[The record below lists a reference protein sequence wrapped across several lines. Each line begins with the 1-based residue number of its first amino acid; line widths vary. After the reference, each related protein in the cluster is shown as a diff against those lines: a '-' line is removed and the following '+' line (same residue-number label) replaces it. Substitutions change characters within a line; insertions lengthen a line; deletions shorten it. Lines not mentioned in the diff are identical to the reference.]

1 MTQKLSLITT
11 TTNLSQRKCI
21 NQILPQSTQV
31 FLLSC
36 IFGCYTPCLP
46 PTTVRRTDYRFIGGQ
61 LCRPI
66 IMYAAAPLL
75 GPQTSQL
82 LFLVLLTCLISLQL
96 SFRPLVLSVIFVL
109 NSHAESTKEGESLD
123 HRIIY
128 RRNFQSHKQAL
139 LRHIAS
145 RFCIH
150 SHNTTTCMHKLCA
163 CSLVNNV
170 GQNILSSCSLTSHY
184 FARSIQS
191 CPSLRPTYLA
201 SGQLTTNSTL
211 GYTLAPLRTSWDSHA
226 CPATALVNSTLS
238 SSILDLVPKRP
249 RFESYAVLITSQ
261 PAILCFCSV
270 PTSGDLLCYADWLD
284 HALAPV
290 LINRETVAVLCNA
303 GPRRVLCCADW
314 PHRVLSRAC

>member
-128 RRNFQSHKQAL
+128 RRNFQSHKQ
-139 LRHIAS
+139 
-145 RFCIH
+145 
-150 SHNTTTCMHKLCA
+150 
-163 CSLVNNV
+163 
-170 GQNILSSCSLTSHY
+170 
-184 FARSIQS
+184 S
-191 CPSLRPTYLA
+191 CPSPRPTYLA

-211 GYTLAPLRTSWDSHA
+211 GYTRAPLRTSWDSHA

-238 SSILDLVPKRP
+238 SSILDLALVPKQP
-249 RFESYAVLITSQ
+249 HFESYAVLITNR
-261 PAILCFCSV
+261 PYCPFVL
-270 PTSGDLLCYADWLD
+270 YR
-284 HALAPV
+284 LAETLAM
-290 LINRETVAVLCNA
+290 LIGLTMHW
-303 GPRRVLCCADW
+303 PRC
-314 PHRVLSRAC
+314 